1 MTATAPALWQR
12 RGWRALL
19 LLPVSLVFAALSGA
33 RRLAYRL
40 GVLSSQTAP
49 VPVIVVGNV
58 AVGGSGKTPVVIWLA
73 EQLMAQGY
81 RPGIISRGYGG
92 QRTDARCVEASSR
105 PDEVGDEPLLM
116 ARRTGCPVAVGRDR
130 PAAARALCEGHPEVD
145 VIISD
150 DGLQHYALARTAE
163 IVVID
168 ERVLGNG
175 WLLPAGPLREGIGR
189 AGQADLV
196 LTHGPVSPGLA
207 TRLSGVECAAMTL
220 VGERFERIEQ
230 ATQTAVAA
238 DFAGQTVHAVAGIGR
253 PQRFF
258 DQLTEMGLTV
268 IAHPF
273 PDHHAFTPAD
283 LAFGEGEATI
293 LTEKDAVKC
302 AAFAP
307 ANTWVFPVRA
317 SIPDAALQP
326 ILEKLSRHGR
336 QAA

>member
-1 MTATAPALWQR
+1 MTATAPAFWQR
-12 RGWRALL
+12 RGWRAVL

-33 RRLAYRL
+33 RRMAYRL

-49 VPVIVVGNV
+49 VPVVVVGNV
-58 AVGGSGKTPVVIWLA
+58 AVGGSGKTPVVIWLIQRLI
-73 EQLMAQGY
+73 EHGY
-81 RPGIISRGYGG
+81 RPGIISRGYGA
-92 QRTDARCVEASSR
+92 RSTEARCVDASSG

-130 PAAARALCEGHPEVD
+130 PTVARALCEAHPDID
-145 VIISD
+145 VIVSD

-175 WLLPAGPLREGIGR
+175 WLLPAGPLREGVRR
-189 AGQADLV
+189 AVQADLV
-196 LTHGPVSPGLA
+196 LTHGPVSSALA
-207 TRLSGVECAAMTL
+207 GRLNGVSRAAMAL
-220 VGERFERIEQ
+220 VGERFERLGHP
-230 ATQTAVAA
+230 AQTAVAA
-238 DFAGQTVHAVAGIGR
+238 DFSGQSVHAVAGIGR

-258 DQLTEMGLTV
+258 DQLTDLGLAV

-273 PDHHAFTPAD
+273 PDHHAFTPVD
-283 LAFGEGEATI
+283 LAFGDGKATM

-302 AAFAP
+302 AAFALE
-307 ANTWVFPVRA
+307 NTWVFPVRA

>member
-1 MTATAPALWQR
+1 MTATAPAFWQR
-12 RGWRALL
+12 RGWRAVL
-19 LLPVSLVFAALSGA
+19 LLPLSLVFAALSGL
-33 RRLAYRL
+33 RRLAYRV
-40 GVLSSQTAP
+40 GVLPSQAAP
-49 VPVIVVGNV
+49 VPVVVVGNV

-73 EQLMAQGY
+73 EQLTAQGY

-92 QRTDARCVEASSR
+92 QRADVRCVVASSR
-105 PDEVGDEPLLM
+105 PEDVGDEPLLM

-130 PAAARALCEGHPEVD
+130 PLAARVLCDAHPKVD

-175 WLLPAGPLREGIGR
+175 WLLPAGPLREGVRR
-189 AGQADLV
+189 AVQADLV
-196 LTHGPVSPGLA
+196 LTHGPVSSALA
-207 TRLSGVECAAMTL
+207 DRLNGVSRAAMAL
-220 VGERFERIEQ
+220 VGERFERLGHP
-230 ATQTAVAA
+230 AQTAVAA
-238 DFAGQTVHAVAGIGR
+238 DFSGQSVHAVAGIGR

-258 DQLTEMGLTV
+258 DQLSDLGLAV

>member
-1 MTATAPALWQR
+1 MTATAPAFWQR
-12 RGWRALL
+12 RGWRAAL
-19 LLPVSLVFAALSGA
+19 LLPLSLVFAALSGA
-33 RRLAYRL
+33 RRMAYRL

-73 EQLMAQGY
+73 QRLIEHGY
-81 RPGIISRGYGG
+81 RPGIISRGYGA
-92 QRTDARCVEASSR
+92 QSTEARCVDASFGA
-105 PDEVGDEPLLM
+105 DEVGDEPLLM

-130 PAAARALCEGHPEVD
+130 PAAARALCEAHPDID
-145 VIISD
+145 VIVSD
-150 DGLQHYALARTAE
+150 DGLQHYALARTVE

-175 WLLPAGPLREGIGR
+175 WLLPAGPLREGVRR

-196 LTHGPVSPGLA
+196 LTHGPVSSSLA
-207 TRLSGVECAAMTL
+207 MRLSGVNCAAMTL
-220 VGERFERIEQ
+220 VGEQFERLGDP
-230 ATQTAVAA
+230 TQTAMASE
-238 DFAGQTVHAVAGIGR
+238 FSGQSVHAVAGIGR

-258 DQLTEMGLTV
+258 DQLTDMGLTV

-273 PDHHAFTPAD
+273 PDHHAFAPAD
-283 LAFGEGEATI
+283 LAFGEGEAMI

-307 ANTWVFPVRA
+307 ANTWVFPVHA

-326 ILEKLSRHGR
+326 ILETLSRHGR

>member
-1 MTATAPALWQR
+1 MTATAPAFWQR
-12 RGWRALL
+12 KSWRAAV
-19 LLPVSLVFAALSGA
+19 LLPFSLVFIVLSA
-33 RRLAYRL
+33 VRRLAYRRGWL
-40 GVLSSQTAP
+40 ASPRAP
-49 VPVIVVGNV
+49 VPVVVVGNV

-73 EQLMAQGY
+73 EQLMRHGMT
-81 RPGIISRGYGG
+81 PGIISRGYGG
-92 QRTDARCVEASSR
+92 QGAGVRCLTTESVAA
-105 PDEVGDEPLLM
+105 DVGDEPVLM

-130 PAAARALCEGHPEVD
+130 PAAARALCAAHPAVD

-150 DGLQHYALARTAE
+150 DGLQHYALRREAE
-163 IVVID
+163 IVVVD

-175 WLLPAGPLREGIGR
+175 WRLPAGPLREGVARLGE
-189 AGQADLV
+189 ADLT
-196 LTHGPVSPGLA
+196 LTHGPVSAALA
-207 TRLSGVECAAMTL
+207 ARLGDVSQAPMALLGEC
-220 VGERFERIEQ
+220 FERLGAPGE
-230 ATQTAVAA
+230 TADASA
-238 DFAGQTVHAVAGIGR
+238 FAGQAVHAVAGIGR

-258 DQLTEMGLTV
+258 DQLTAMGLTV

-273 PDHHAFTPAD
+273 PDHHAFTPTD
-283 LAFGEGEATI
+283 LAFEDGLPTI

-302 AAFAP
+302 APFAP